1 MGKGVKVSSEQN
13 NKGKRRRS
21 TQQELCVKY
30 NKERSKLYRERKKVE
45 KGIQSGDL
53 NEKSLSKSI
62 KQLYLLNYKIESYKS
77 KLFKCGKKWA
87 KLKAK
92 KRKLT
97 SRRRY
102 LLKSLKS
109 IDVGSKE
116 YGEKSKEIFSITS
129 DLNDLEAI
137 MQMKVIPVGAE
148 ISIVEEP
155 VVDLVQYDTMGFWLV
170 NSLIT
175 DYISKLT
182 FTVVY
187 IDDVGFDLPQDGYD
201 LVEYAKGIVK
211 RIEKARAKGGEYMVG
226 VNSNLIKKEV
236 RITTS
241 LEEDEKRK

>member
-1 MGKGVKVSSEQN
+1 MGKGVKVSDKQKN
-13 NKGKRRRS
+13 NGKRHRS
-21 TQQELCVKY
+21 TQQELCIKY
-30 NKERSKLYRERKKVE
+30 NKERSKLYRDRKKVE
-45 KGIQSGDL
+45 SDIQSGDL

-62 KQLYLLNYKIESYKS
+62 KKLYLLNYKIESYKS
-77 KLFKCGKKWA
+77 KLFKCGKKYA
-87 KLKAK
+87 KLKEK

-102 LLKSLKS
+102 LLKALKT

-116 YGEKSKEIFSITS
+116 YGEKSKEVFSITS

-137 MQMKVIPVGAE
+137 MQMKVIPVGSE
-148 ISIVEEP
+148 IGVVEEP

>member
-1 MGKGVKVSSEQN
+1 
-13 NKGKRRRS
+13 
-21 TQQELCVKY
+21 
-30 NKERSKLYRERKKVE
+30 
-45 KGIQSGDL
+45 
-53 NEKSLSKSI
+53 
-62 KQLYLLNYKIESYKS
+62 
-77 KLFKCGKKWA
+77 
-87 KLKAK
+87 
-92 KRKLT
+92 
-97 SRRRY
+97 
-102 LLKSLKS
+102 
-109 IDVGSKE
+109 
-116 YGEKSKEIFSITS
+116 
-129 DLNDLEAI
+129 
-137 MQMKVIPVGAE
+137 
-148 ISIVEEP
+148 
-155 VVDLVQYDTMGFWLV
+155 MGFWLV